1 MEWSLCC
8 RASRCSSAEE
18 GQTRQAGPRAV
29 KEKNIPRPAN
39 CCSQL
44 PPPLLLGVKKKNSAS
59 SSGRCK
65 RMQNFNHLL
74 HQPGLPQAKFAGTR
88 QWHHGKGVV
97 GSPHA
102 FSVRYRE
109 VKASSVSLSRAR
121 VWSTRCGCGFRGILS
136 GSCTGPVH
144 HGWWQGASH
153 WPCYYQTWALLLESK
168 MLTRPPWKRDEKSV
182 VSVPTD
188 LGPQWD
194 TERFP

>member
-44 PPPLLLGVKKKNSAS
+44 PPPLLLGVKKKKNKKKTSAS

-109 VKASSVSLSRAR
+109 VKASSVSLPEPGSGAPVVGVGLGVYCLVPAQAR
-121 VWSTRCGCGFRGILS
+121 CIMGGGRVPVI
-136 GSCTGPVH
+136 GPVI
-144 HGWWQGASH
+144 
-153 WPCYYQTWALLLESK
+153 
-168 MLTRPPWKRDEKSV
+168 TRPGLCSWSR
-182 VSVPTD
+182 
-188 LGPQWD
+188 
-194 TERFP
+194 RC